1 MEDACGVGGVVVSV
15 SDVVVDVA
23 STMLVV
29 VVASSGRTV
38 VVVSDSVVVAGTV
51 KSDRSGKPDR
61 SGIDDSVIGTA
72 VVVDVVVE
80 SFPRL
85 REERSERPENRLF
98 SSSST
103 LTGCL
108 VGLGVTGIGVGLG
121 LTGAAVGLTVGGAT
135 SASNN
140 VHSLT
145 PLTKHQISSV
155 YPSAMAA
162 CFTSSGN
169 SHQSYYSQ
177 SGTIRNKKY
186 NIDINI
192 SISNTT

>member
-15 SDVVVDVA
+15 SNVVVDVA

-38 VVVSDSVVVAGTV
+38 VVVSASVVVAGTV

-61 SGIDDSVIGTA
+61 SGIVASVLVVLSSG

-85 REERSERPENRLF
+85 RDKRSERPENRLF
-98 SSSST
+98 SSTST

-121 LTGAAVGLTVGGAT
+121 VTGTAVGLTVGGAT

-177 SGTIRNKKY
+177 ERYEKAI
-186 NIDINI
+186 
-192 SISNTT
+192 

>member
-1 MEDACGVGGVVVSV
+1 MNNNFSIIYQSSITNDTDNNITIVVTATLSETSPAAA
-15 SDVVVDVA
+15 SD
-23 STMLVV
+23 
-29 VVASSGRTV
+29 
-38 VVVSDSVVVAGTV
+38 DSVVDA
-51 KSDRSGKPDR
+51 
-61 SGIDDSVIGTA
+61 
-72 VVVDVVVE
+72 
-80 SFPRL
+80 
-85 REERSERPENRLF
+85 RLF

-121 LTGAAVGLTVGGAT
+121 VTGTAVGLTVGGAT

-145 PLTKHQISSV
+145 PLNEHQISSV

-177 SGTIRNKKY
+177 ERYEKAI
-186 NIDINI
+186 
-192 SISNTT
+192 